1 MAAPWHGSVGQIFVK
16 ITCAR
21 CSTSELRSG
30 ICGPVRSRVTIARL
44 KDHQLVYFDSSSTIE
59 ILDGRIDGSEAKKR
73 SRCMINFKFPV
84 DVSDYPD

>member
-1 MAAPWHGSVGQIFVK
+1 MASATSITMQLASSNGGTVGMNW
-16 ITCAR
+16 
-21 CSTSELRSG
+21 TSAS
-30 ICGPVRSRVTIARL
+30 IIKQKNTL
-44 KDHQLVYFDSSSTIE
+44 KSLSLE